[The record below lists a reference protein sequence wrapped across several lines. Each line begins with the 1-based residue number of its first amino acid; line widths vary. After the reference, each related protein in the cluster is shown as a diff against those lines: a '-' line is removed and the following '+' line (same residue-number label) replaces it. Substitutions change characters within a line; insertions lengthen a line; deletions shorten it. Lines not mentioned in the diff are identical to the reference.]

1 MLKILKNLWQL
12 KDLRKKILV
21 TILILLLVRI
31 IDQIPLPGI
40 QTNQLKEFFSSNQLL
55 GLLDIFSGGSLSRFS
70 IGFMGVGPYIT
81 ASIIMQLLTYVVPS
95 LEELQK
101 EGEYGKGK
109 INQYTR
115 LLTIPMSII
124 QSFGLISLL
133 KSQGVITELT
143 PIVLGLSILVSTAT
157 SVFFMWLGEN
167 ITESGIG
174 NGISLI
180 ITINIIGGMPNQI
193 KNTISAITA
202 GGIIDSTMLNGLVI
216 FLAISILTIIFIVIM
231 NDAIRKIPISYARQ
245 SSFKTSGQVID
256 TYLPI
261 KVNIAGVIP
270 IIFALSF
277 IVIPGILGRY
287 FQNAKSATIV
297 NFSKTIVRLFD
308 PNHIFY
314 GIAYILLVILFTYF
328 YSSIV
333 FKPSDVAD
341 NLQKQ
346 GGFIPGIRP
355 GKETEKFISFILN
368 RITLPGS
375 IFLGIIA
382 ISPFIVQRYTHIT
395 TLVLGGTSIL
405 ILVSVILDTS
415 SQIKAHLISRSYEI
429 Y

>member
-21 TILILLLVRI
+21 TVLILLLVRVV
-31 IDQIPLPGI
+31 DQIPLPGI
-40 QTNQLKEFFSSNQLL
+40 QTNQLQEFFSSNQLL

-81 ASIIMQLLTYVVPS
+81 ASIIMQLMSYIVPS

-133 KSQGVITELT
+133 KSQGVIVELT
-143 PIVLGLSILVSTAT
+143 PLILGLSILVSTAT
-157 SVFFMWLGEN
+157 SIFFMWLGEN

-202 GGIIDSTMLNGLVI
+202 GGIIDSTMLNGLLI
-216 FLAISILTIIFIVIM
+216 FLAVSILTIIFIVIM

-277 IVIPGILGRY
+277 IVIPGILGGY
-287 FQNAKSATIV
+287 FQNAKSVSIV
-297 NFSKTIVRLFD
+297 NFSKTLVRLFD
-308 PNHIFY
+308 PNHVFY
-314 GIAYILLVILFTYF
+314 GVAYFVLVILFTYF

-333 FKPSDVAD
+333 FKPSDVAE

-346 GGFIPGIRP
+346 SGFIPGTRP
-355 GKETEKFISFILN
+355 GKETEKFISFVLN

-382 ISPFIVQRYTHIT
+382 ISPFIVQKYTHIT